1 MQNYKMRK
9 SLIFGMVGSAAF
21 LILFWGGVVYAFS
34 GCSVK
39 VLTFGNESVKE
50 HQDYIIGVKIDE
62 YPEVN

>member
-1 MQNYKMRK
+1 MMNEFKAF
-9 SLIFGMVGSAAF
+9 IFIAATV
-21 LILFWGGVVYAFS
+21 LLLVLFWGGVVYAFS

-62 YPEVN
+62 EPEVN

>member
-1 MQNYKMRK
+1 MNEFKAF
-9 SLIFGMVGSAAF
+9 IFIAATV
-21 LILFWGGVVYAFS
+21 LLLVLFWGGVVYAFS

-62 YPEVN
+62 EPEVN